1 MDSIIKVLFRREVR
15 PLVFGVKKAVY
26 KSYLLR
32 EDAENAFNRT
42 LARNAVHTF
51 ANREEAAGGA

>member
-1 MDSIIKVLFRREVR
+1 MFFRLQVR
-15 PLVFGVKKAVY
+15 PLVFGVSKAVY
-26 KSYLLR
+26 KSYRLR

-51 ANREEAAGGA
+51 ANRDEAAGGG